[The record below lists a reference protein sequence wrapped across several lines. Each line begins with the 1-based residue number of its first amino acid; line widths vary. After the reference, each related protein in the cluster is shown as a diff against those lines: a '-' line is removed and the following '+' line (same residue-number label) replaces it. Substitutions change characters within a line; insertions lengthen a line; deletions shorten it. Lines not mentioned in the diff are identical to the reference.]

1 MDKKYFL
8 LFLIGILLGI
18 LLSQSIIPKLEAL
31 FFSILSPAER
41 PPQILREPA
50 QKKEIEIF
58 CQKIQ
63 KRRGVEVDLSQQ
75 KLRICE
81 KGKAIEEFRVS
92 TGKKETPTPT
102 GEFKVIYK
110 TPLLYSTLVESWLPF
125 WVGFYRDYG
134 FHELPI
140 SKEKAERIGED
151 KIGQPDSIGCIRL
164 NVGDA
169 ERFYHWA
176 EIGMRIIIFG
186 QTPIAL

>member
-41 PPQILREPA
+41 PSQILREPA

-63 KRRGVEVDLSQQ
+63 KGRGVEVDLSQQ

-102 GEFKVIYK
+102 GEFKVIHK
-110 TPLLYSTLVESWLPF
+110 TPLLYSTLAESWLPF
-125 WVGFYRDYG
+125 WVGFYGDYG

-169 ERFYHWA
+169 ERFYHWV